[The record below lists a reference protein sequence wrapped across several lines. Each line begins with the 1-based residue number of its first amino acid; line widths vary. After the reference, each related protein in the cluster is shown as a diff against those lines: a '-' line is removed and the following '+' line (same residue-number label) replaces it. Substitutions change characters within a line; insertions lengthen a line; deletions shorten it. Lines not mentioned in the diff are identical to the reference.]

1 MMAGRPAAVPGRR
14 ALRVHLLNGG
24 LRHWG
29 DNHPDMDSDRWLD
42 RSHASAR
49 FAVRLMPRGGADRV
63 DGVSE
68 DGVLQ
73 ARVSAP
79 AVGGAANA
87 ALVRLLAD
95 ELDVSRSSVRLVAGA
110 TGRHKLIMVDGLTPQ
125 VVAARWPG
133 IKV

>member
-1 MMAGRPAAVPGRR
+1 
-14 ALRVHLLNGG
+14 
-24 LRHWG
+24 
-29 DNHPDMDSDRWLD
+29 MDSDRRRLD
-42 RSHASAR
+42 QFHLSTR
-49 FAVRLMPRGGADRV
+49 FAVRLMPRGGLDRV

-87 ALVRLLAD
+87 ALVHLLAE
-95 ELDVSRSSVRLVAGA
+95 ELDVSRSSVQLVAGA
-110 TGRHKLIMVDGLTPQ
+110 TGRHKLIIVDGISPEG
-125 VVAARWPG
+125 VARRWPG

>member
-1 MMAGRPAAVPGRR
+1 MGRR
-14 ALRVHLLNGG
+14 GHNCTCME
-24 LRHWG
+24 
-29 DNHPDMDSDRWLD
+29 MDRRRLD
-42 RSHASAR
+42 PAHASVR
-49 FAVRLMPRGGADRV
+49 FAVRLLPRGGTDRV

-79 AVGGAANA
+79 AVGGAANT

-95 ELDVSRSSVRLVAGA
+95 ELDVSRTSVRLVAGA
-110 TGRHKLIMVDGLTPQ
+110 TGRHKLIVVDGLAPQ
-125 VVAARWPG
+125 DVANRWPG

>member
-1 MMAGRPAAVPGRR
+1 MR
-14 ALRVHLLNGG
+14 
-24 LRHWG
+24 
-29 DNHPDMDSDRWLD
+29 
-42 RSHASAR
+42 ASAR
-49 FAVRLMPRGGADRV
+49 FAVRLIPRGGADRV
-63 DGVSE
+63 DGVSD

-87 ALVRLLAD
+87 ALVRLVAE

-110 TGRHKLIMVDGLTPQ
+110 TGRLKLIMVDGLSPQ
-125 VVAARWPG
+125 GVARRWPG

>member
-1 MMAGRPAAVPGRR
+1 MAR
-14 ALRVHLLNGG
+14 
-24 LRHWG
+24 
-29 DNHPDMDSDRWLD
+29 DRNPRDHELP
-42 RSHASAR
+42 SVR

-68 DGVLQ
+68 EGVLQ

-79 AVGGAANA
+79 AVGGAANT

-95 ELDVSRSSVRLVAGA
+95 ELDVSRGSVRLVAGS
-110 TGRHKLIMVDGLTPQ
+110 TGRHKLIMVDGVTPQ
-125 VVAARWPG
+125 RVALLWPG

>member
-1 MMAGRPAAVPGRR
+1 MDNSRRRMDPAQF
-14 ALRVHLLNGG
+14 
-24 LRHWG
+24 
-29 DNHPDMDSDRWLD
+29 S
-42 RSHASAR
+42 SR

-63 DGVSE
+63 DGVAE
-68 DGVLQ
+68 DGELQ

-110 TGRHKLIMVDGLTPQ
+110 TGRHKLIMVDGMTPQ
-125 VVAARWPG
+125 EVAAKWPG

>member
-1 MMAGRPAAVPGRR
+1 LGPAREIEGFTCGKARCGAHNHAMDTGRR
-14 ALRVHLLNGG
+14 QLERLY
-24 LRHWG
+24 
-29 DNHPDMDSDRWLD
+29 
-42 RSHASAR
+42 ASAR

-63 DGVSE
+63 DGVSD

-87 ALVRLLAD
+87 ALLRLLAE

-110 TGRHKLIMVDGLTPQ
+110 TGRQKLIVVDGISPQ
-125 VVAARWPG
+125 GVADRWPG

>member
-1 MMAGRPAAVPGRR
+1 MDMENDRR
-14 ALRVHLLNGG
+14 RLE
-24 LRHWG
+24 
-29 DNHPDMDSDRWLD
+29 PT
-42 RSHASAR
+42 HASTR
-49 FAVRLMPRGGADRV
+49 FAVRLMPRGGMDRV

-87 ALVRLLAD
+87 ALVHLLAE
-95 ELDVSRSSVRLVAGA
+95 ELDVSRSSVQLVAGA
-110 TGRHKLIMVDGLTPQ
+110 TGRHKLIIVDG
-125 VVAARWPG
+125 VSAEGVARRWPG

>member
-1 MMAGRPAAVPGRR
+1 MRTD
-14 ALRVHLLNGG
+14 
-24 LRHWG
+24 RHRI
-29 DNHPDMDSDRWLD
+29 DPMPV
-42 RSHASAR
+42 SAR

-63 DGVSE
+63 DGVSDE
-68 DGVLQ
+68 GVLQ

-87 ALVRLLAD
+87 ALVRLVAE

-110 TGRHKLIMVDGLTPQ
+110 TGRLKLIMVDGLSPQ
-125 VVAARWPG
+125 GVARRWPG

>member
-1 MMAGRPAAVPGRR
+1 MRFQPTKWRDR
-14 ALRVHLLNGG
+14 ARG
-24 LRHWG
+24 G
-29 DNHPDMDSDRWLD
+29 DNHDMETDR
-42 RSHASAR
+42 RRIEPSRASTR
-49 FAVRLMPRGGADRV
+49 FAVRLMPRGGADRI
-63 DGVSE
+63 DGVSD

-95 ELDVSRSSVRLVAGA
+95 ELDVSRTSVQLVAGA
-110 TGRHKLIMVDGLTPQ
+110 TGRHKLIIVDGVSPEG
-125 VVAARWPG
+125 VAQRWPG